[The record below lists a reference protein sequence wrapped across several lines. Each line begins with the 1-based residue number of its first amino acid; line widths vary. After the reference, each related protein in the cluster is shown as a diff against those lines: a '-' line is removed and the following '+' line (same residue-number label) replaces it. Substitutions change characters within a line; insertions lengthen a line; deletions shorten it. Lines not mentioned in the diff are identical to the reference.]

1 VRALL
6 GRQTDEFVGA
16 FRVDRLGLQ
25 EEAEGRC
32 GTRERG
38 LKPEYVP
45 PGAECD
51 DDAADEGA

>member
-1 VRALL
+1 VGALL

-16 FRVDRLGLQ
+16 FLVDRLGLQ

-32 GTRERG
+32 RAREGG
-38 LKPEYVP
+38 LQPEYVP
-45 PGAECD
+45 PGTECD

>member
-6 GRQTDEFVGA
+6 GRQTDELVGA
-16 FRVDRLGLQ
+16 FRVDRLGLL
-25 EEAEGRC
+25 EETEGGCRA
-32 GTRERG
+32 RERG